1 MSSVSD
7 FPVPELAESLFVRAG
22 GGSVRGTS
30 RERNEDCCVI
40 DSHQQYFVIADG
52 IGGSAGGEVASRMAC
67 DILDEEIGQLV
78 QANEFSARSQF
89 AFLVDRKEQIRV
101 QLLAAMRTANSA
113 IISERQ
119 CSWRQCR
126 MGTTAIAAVVID
138 EDLYLA
144 SIGDSRACLVRDGV
158 IQRLTSDHTM
168 TAGLV
173 NAGLLSPEEAAT
185 HQYRNVLYKYLGAWP
200 DRDPADVVSFTIRS
214 GDCLVL
220 ATDGL
225 TDYVTEEEISAVCEH
240 IGDSEQVAREFVSGG
255 ERGSQREGTTG
266 ADSRIVDG
274 GVGYQSLFFDATDSY
289 GG

>member
-101 QLLAAMRTANSA
+101 QLLAAMRTANIA

-225 TDYVTEEEISAVCEH
+225 TDYVTEEEIAAVCGH
-240 IGDSEQVAREFVSGG
+240 IGDCGQAFTKAKCPECGEEIGG
-255 ERGSQREGTTG
+255 GG
-266 ADSRIVDG
+266 AE
-274 GVGYQSLFFDATDSY
+274 
-289 GG
+289 